1 MLMVVT
7 VASFKGGVGK
17 STTAIHLAAYLQGM
31 APTLLVDGDPNR
43 SVSEWARAGKLPF
56 KVVDERQAALH
67 AKEFEHIVIDTK
79 ARPDE
84 EDLRALALGC
94 HLLVI
99 PCTPDPLSLK
109 ALGLTVTALRSIGAD
124 RYRVLLTVVPPRPSR
139 DGDDAREMVEQ
150 MGLPLFGASIPR
162 LVAFQRAV
170 LEGTTVAGLK
180 DPRGLQAWEEY
191 QRVGEETVGLVTRKP
206 AYATTRTA
214 G

>member
-1 MLMVVT
+1 MVIT

-17 STTAIHLAAYLQGM
+17 STTAIHLAAYLQEK

-67 AKEFEHIVIDTK
+67 ARTFEHIVIDTK

-99 PCTPDPLSLK
+99 PCTPDPLSLR
-109 ALGLTVTALRSIGAD
+109 ALGLTVTAMKSIGAD

-139 DGDDAREMVEQ
+139 DGDDAREMIEQ
-150 MGLPLFGASIPR
+150 MGLPIFNAAIPR

-170 LEGTTVAGLK
+170 LEGTTVAGLR
-180 DPRGLQAWEEY
+180 DPRGQQGWEEY
-191 QRVGEETVGLVTRKP
+191 LRVGEETAGLVTRQA
-206 AYATTRTA
+206 AYATTQPA

>member
-1 MLMVVT
+1 MVVT

-17 STTAIHLAAYLQGM
+17 STTAIHLAAYLNAK

-67 AKEFEHIVIDTK
+67 ARTFEHIVIDTK

-109 ALGLTVTALRSIGAD
+109 ALGLTVTALKTIGAD

-139 DGDDAREMVEQ
+139 DGDDAREMIQQ
-150 MGLPLFGASIPR
+150 MGLPLFRASIPR

-170 LEGTTVAGLK
+170 LEGITVAGLK
-180 DPRGLQAWEEY
+180 DPRSHIGWEEY
-191 QRVGEETVGLVTRKP
+191 QRVGEETVEIATRQGT
-206 AYATTRTA
+206 YATTRTA

>member
-1 MLMVVT
+1 MVVT

-17 STTAIHLAAYLQGM
+17 STTAIHLAAYLQGK
-31 APTLLVDGDPNR
+31 ASTLLVDGDPNR
-43 SVSEWARAGKLPF
+43 SVSEWAKAGKLPF

-67 AKEFEHIVIDTK
+67 ARSFEHIVIDTK

-99 PCTPDPLSLK
+99 PCTPDPLSLR
-109 ALGLTVTALRSIGAD
+109 ALGLTVTALKTIGAD

-139 DGDDAREMVEQ
+139 DGDDAREMIEQ
-150 MGLPLFGASIPR
+150 MGLPVFRSAIPR

-170 LEGTTVAGLK
+170 LEGTTVGGLK
-180 DPRGLQAWEEY
+180 DPRGQQAWEEY
-191 QRVGEETVGLVTRKP
+191 QRVGEETVMLAGRQAT
-206 AYATTRTA
+206 YATTQPA

>member
-1 MLMVVT
+1 MVVT

-17 STTAIHLAAYLQGM
+17 STTAIHLAAYLQ
-31 APTLLVDGDPNR
+31 AKASTLLVDGDPNR

-67 AKEFEHIVIDTK
+67 ARSFEHIVIDTK

-99 PCTPDPLSLK
+99 PCTPDPLSLR
-109 ALGLTVTALRSIGAD
+109 ALGLTVTALKTIGAD

-139 DGDDAREMVEQ
+139 DGDDAREMIEQ
-150 MGLPLFGASIPR
+150 MGLPVFRSAIPR

-170 LEGTTVAGLK
+170 LEGTTVGGLK
-180 DPRGLQAWEEY
+180 DPRGQQAWEEY
-191 QRVGEETVGLVTRKP
+191 QRVGEETTTLVGRQAT
-206 AYATTRTA
+206 YATTQPA

>member
-1 MLMVVT
+1 MVVT

-17 STTAIHLAAYLQGM
+17 STTAIHLAAYLQ
-31 APTLLVDGDPNR
+31 ARASTLLVDGDPNR

-67 AKEFEHIVIDTK
+67 ARSFEHIVIDTK

-99 PCTPDPLSLK
+99 PCTPDPLSLR
-109 ALGLTVTALRSIGAD
+109 ALGLTVTALKTIGAD

-139 DGDDAREMVEQ
+139 DGDDAREMIQE
-150 MGLPLFGASIPR
+150 MGLPVFRAAIPR

-170 LEGTTVAGLK
+170 LEGTTVGGLK
-180 DPRGLQAWEEY
+180 DPRGQQAWEEY
-191 QRVGEETVGLVTRKP
+191 QRVGEETATLAGRQAT
-206 AYATTRTA
+206 YAATQQP

>member
-1 MLMVVT
+1 MVIT

-17 STTAIHLAAYLQGM
+17 STTAIHLAAHLEAI

-56 KVVDERQAALH
+56 KVVDERQAALY
-67 AKEFEHIVIDTK
+67 AKSFEHIVIDTK

-99 PCTPDPLSLK
+99 PCTPDPLSLR
-109 ALGLTVTALRSIGAD
+109 ALGLTVSALKSIGAD

-139 DGDDAREMVEQ
+139 DGDDARDMIEQ
-150 MGLPLFGASIPR
+150 MGLPLFKASIPR

-180 DPRGLQAWEEY
+180 DPRGQQAWEEY
-191 QRVGEETVGLVTRKP
+191 QRVGEETVALVTRSG
-206 AYATTRTA
+206 AYAA
-214 G
+214 GQLAG

>member
-1 MLMVVT
+1 MVVT

-17 STTAIHLAAYLQGM
+17 STTAIHLAAYLQVK
-31 APTLLVDGDPNR
+31 ASTLLVDGDPNR

-67 AKEFEHIVIDTK
+67 ARSFEHIVIDTK

-99 PCTPDPLSLK
+99 PCTPDPLSLR
-109 ALGLTVTALRSIGAD
+109 ALGLTVTALKTIGAD

-139 DGDDAREMVEQ
+139 DGDDAREMIEQ
-150 MGLPLFGASIPR
+150 MGLPVFQSAIPR

-170 LEGTTVAGLK
+170 LEGTTVGGLK
-180 DPRGLQAWEEY
+180 DPRGQQAWEEY
-191 QRVGEETVGLVTRKP
+191 QRVGEETTTLVGRQAT
-206 AYATTRTA
+206 YATTQPA

>member
-1 MLMVVT
+1 MVVT

-17 STTAIHLAAYLQGM
+17 STTAIHLAAYLQVK
-31 APTLLVDGDPNR
+31 ASTLLVDGDPNR

-67 AKEFEHIVIDTK
+67 ARSFEHIVIDTK

-99 PCTPDPLSLK
+99 PCTPDPLSLR
-109 ALGLTVTALRSIGAD
+109 ALGLTVTALKTIGAD

-139 DGDDAREMVEQ
+139 DGDDAREMIEQ
-150 MGLPLFGASIPR
+150 MGLPVFQSAIPR

-170 LEGTTVAGLK
+170 LEGTTVGGLK
-180 DPRGLQAWEEY
+180 DPRGQQAWEEY
-191 QRVGEETVGLVTRKP
+191 QRVGEETATLVGRQAT
-206 AYATTRTA
+206 YATTQPA

>member
-1 MLMVVT
+1 MVIT

-17 STTAIHLAAYLQGM
+17 STTAIHLAAYLQAL

-43 SVSEWARAGKLPF
+43 SVSEWARAERLPF

-67 AKEFEHIVIDTK
+67 AKSFEHIVIDTK

-99 PCTPDPLSLK
+99 PCTPDPLSLR
-109 ALGLTVTALRSIGAD
+109 ALGLTVTALKSIGAD

-139 DGDDAREMVEQ
+139 DGDDARDMIDQ
-150 MGLPLFGASIPR
+150 MGLPLFRATIPR

-180 DPRGLQAWEEY
+180 DPRGQQGWEEY
-191 QRVGEETVGLVTRKP
+191 QRVGEETVALVTRNGK
-206 AYATTRTA
+206 YATTQLA